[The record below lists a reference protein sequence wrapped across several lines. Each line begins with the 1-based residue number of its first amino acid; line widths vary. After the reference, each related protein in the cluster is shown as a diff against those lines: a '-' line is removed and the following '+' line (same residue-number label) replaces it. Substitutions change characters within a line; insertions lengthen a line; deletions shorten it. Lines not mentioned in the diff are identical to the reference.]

1 MRALGAVLFVL
12 VLALSSGAKAQQE
25 VQTQS
30 AITVEDTAV
39 SDREIDERLEA
50 IFNELDGLRGVF
62 VTVRA
67 GVVTLRGRVAE
78 PAMAERAVALA
89 GRIDGVVAVR
99 NEIAE
104 VTSIEERLV
113 PVAERIQTR
122 FWQMVGMIPLFLVAA
137 IAWAIV
143 FFGGL
148 WLARRRWPWDKIAP
162 NAFIADL
169 LRQIIRLAFFVFGI
183 VLALD
188 ILGATALLGTI
199 LGAAGIVGLAIGFAV
214 RDTVENYIASILLS
228 IRQPFRPKDFI
239 GIEGYEGVVIRLTSR
254 ATILM
259 DLSGNH
265 IRIPNAAVFKGNI
278 INYSRNPHRRFD
290 FQLGVG
296 TENDFAEALAI
307 GLKTIRDQSF
317 VLDEPGPNA
326 WIESIGDST
335 VNLMFVAWID
345 QNTTS
350 FSKAKS
356 EAMRLT
362 MKAFDDAGISM
373 PVPIYQ
379 IQREPAQGG
388 AKQAPQPMQTT
399 TTDAATVNDTSAD
412 HTIEDRVDEERAIED
427 GKDLLSKN
435 ADTEL

>member
-1 MRALGAVLFVL
+1 MRAIWALFFVVLLIFSN
-12 VLALSSGAKAQQE
+12 AAAAQEE

-30 AITVEDTAV
+30 AITVEDTTL
-39 SDREIDERLEA
+39 SDRDIDERLEE

-78 PAMAERAVALA
+78 PAMAERAVTLA

-113 PVAERIQTR
+113 PVAERIQNR
-122 FWQMVGMIPLFLVAA
+122 FWQTVGMVPLFLVAA
-137 IAWAIV
+137 IAWAFV
-143 FFGGL
+143 FVGGL
-148 WLARRRWPWDKIAP
+148 WLARRQWPWDRIAP

-228 IRQPFRPKDFI
+228 IRQPFRPKDFV
-239 GIEGYEGVVIRLTSR
+239 GIDGYEGVVIRLTSR

-265 IRIPNAAVFKGNI
+265 IRIPNATVFKGNI
-278 INYSRNPHRRFD
+278 INYSRNPNRRFD

-307 GLKTIRDQSF
+307 GYKTLRDLPF
-317 VLDEPGPNA
+317 VLNEPGPNA
-326 WIESIGDST
+326 WIELIGDSR

-350 FSKAKS
+350 YAKAKS

-362 MKAFDDAGISM
+362 MKAFDNAGISM

-379 IQREPAQGG
+379 IHNEPSQAV
-388 AKQAPQPMQTT
+388 AKHASQSTKTAMSGD
-399 TTDAATVNDTSAD
+399 DAVNDTSAD
-412 HTIEDRVDEERAIED
+412 HTIEARVDEERAHED
-427 GKDLLSKN
+427 GKDLLHRN